1 MKGITKKLLTAIMSA
16 TMVLPCG
23 GNVFA
28 TPTQQGT
35 YVALGDSISTG
46 YKLEN
51 KDIDSFASKLAK
63 AYNKKLIN
71 LAKDGSDSTLLLN
84 MLKSNNAEVNAAKQS
99 LKSADMITLTVGG
112 NNLLNPLMTTI
123 KRALNLEDT
132 ATTEQVQQALLMNQ
146 DVLIKIYKQFQNPEI
161 IKLFSD
167 EITSFAVE
175 FPQIIQNIKT
185 LNPNATM
192 IVQTVYNPFDKINE
206 LSELSTLADG
216 LVKKLNEVIMLN
228 SLNTYKVAD
237 IYTAFKSNTSDI
249 PLTNIESLDIHPNK

>member
-1 MKGITKKLLTAIMSA
+1 MAV

-28 TPTQQGT
+28 NTMQQGT

-51 KDIDSFASKLAK
+51 KDSDSFASKLAK

-71 LAKDGSDSTLLLN
+71 LAKDGSDSTILLN
-84 MLKSNNAEVNAAKQS
+84 MLNSTDAKVNEAKQS

-112 NNLLNPLMTTI
+112 NNILGPLMTTI

-132 ATTEQVQQALLMNQ
+132 ATSEQVQQALLTNQ
-146 DVLIKIYKQFQNPEI
+146 DVLIKIYQQFQNPET

-175 FPQIIQNIKT
+175 FPEIIKNIKT
-185 LNPNATM
+185 LNPNAPM
-192 IVQTVYNPFDKINE
+192 VVQTVYNPLDKING
-206 LSELSTLADG
+206 LSELSKLADEFIKRING
-216 LVKKLNEVIMLN
+216 VIVSN

-237 IYTAFKSNTSDI
+237 VYTAFKSNTSDTI
-249 PLTNIESLDIHPNK
+249 LTNIA